1 VTKVSTNHSNTP
13 FHILALDTSCGSI
26 AACIIG
32 PEYSYESQ
40 QIQNAGGVTRST
52 SIVPLL
58 SALLEQADL
67 AWNQLDV
74 LVLGAGPGSFT
85 GLRIAAA
92 TLAGINAGLH
102 LPVVHVSSL
111 AITARQIDSGEKA
124 GQDEAIRVL
133 EDARAGE
140 AFCGYYRHGT
150 RLEADACLNWTDIE
164 RLKPGRFCCH
174 GKPPIDMSHWVQ
186 VPLLVPRSRALMLEA
201 QAACAQVE
209 DWTRMPVYPAPA
221 YLQLSQA
228 ERQANEST

>member
-1 VTKVSTNHSNTP
+1 VTNISTNHRNGP
-13 FHILALDTSCGSI
+13 LHILALDTSCGSI

-32 PEYSYESQ
+32 PEHSYESQ
-40 QIQNAGGVTRST
+40 QHQDTGGVTRST

-67 AWNQLDV
+67 TWNQLDV

-102 LPVVHVSSL
+102 LPVVHASSL
-111 AITARQIDSGEKA
+111 AITARQVDDGGKSGPDDA
-124 GQDEAIRVL
+124 VRVL

-140 AFCGYYRHGT
+140 VFCGYYRHGM
-150 RLEADACLNWTDIE
+150 RLEADACLNWHDIE

-174 GKPPIDMSHWVQ
+174 GEPPIDMSHWER
-186 VPLLVPRSRALMLEA
+186 VPLLRPRSRALMLEA
-201 QAACAQVE
+201 QAACAQVA
-209 DWTRMPVYPAPA
+209 DWQRIPVYPAPV

-228 ERQANEST
+228 ERQANAST